1 MDYVYFIR
9 KGDNEE
15 LRYSIRSVLKHTPD
29 ARIWVI
35 GNKPDWYVGNF
46 IPTFDTLQ
54 KFDNIVTCC
63 QAAADSRE
71 ISDPFVWMN
80 DDFFIVKP
88 IESIPPLH
96 RGPLKERSDR
106 YALKVSV
113 SKYNRLLFQTY
124 SKLVSLGIE
133 EPLDYD
139 VHIPLVMHKEK
150 LQEALQYGLLPRSFY
165 GNLANIGGEE
175 TIDVKVYHDRVN
187 QFKSYDF
194 RNGESPFIS
203 TEDTSFKMV
212 YDELLKNMFP
222 DPSEYESP

>member
-9 KGDNEE
+9 EGDNEE
-15 LRYSIRSVLKHTPD
+15 LRYSIRSVLKNTPN
-29 ARIWVI
+29 ANIWVI

-46 IPTFDTLQ
+46 IPLPDQ
-54 KFDNIVTCC
+54 YMKFENIVECC
-63 QAAADSRE
+63 RAAAYDDRV
-71 ISDPFVWMN
+71 SDPFVWMN

-96 RGPLKERSDR
+96 RGPLLERADR

-133 EPLDYD
+133 DPLDYD
-139 VHIPLVMHKEK
+139 VHTPLEMSKK
-150 LQEALQYGLLPRSFY
+150 PLREALEYGLLPRSFY
-165 GNLANIGGEE
+165 GNLANIGGEKA
-175 TIDVKVYHDRVN
+175 IDVKVYHDRVN

-194 RNGESPFIS
+194 RNGDSPFIS
-203 TEDTSFKMV
+203 TEDSSFKMV
-212 YDELLKNMFP
+212 YDELLKDMFP
-222 DPSEYESP
+222 DPSKYESP